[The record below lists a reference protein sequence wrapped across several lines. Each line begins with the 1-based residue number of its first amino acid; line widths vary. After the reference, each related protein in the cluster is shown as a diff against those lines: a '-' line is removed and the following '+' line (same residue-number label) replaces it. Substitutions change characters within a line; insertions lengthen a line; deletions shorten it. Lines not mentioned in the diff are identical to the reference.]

1 MKINLNNLKGE
12 RERYE
17 LYYLFEYFFSVVLRV
32 YRQLKRTCKTNIRNE
47 GIIRIYAIISIGNFA
62 RSVSN
67 VYNKSF
73 PTLVYFDMNLKRRNA
88 ITWTYIWKIW
98 KNFISNIL
106 NLIFDGLFNFRTWKR
121 IIFSLLLL
129 WNKYLK
135 RLVEN
140 SSIHSPLPS

>member
-32 YRQLKRTCKTNIRNE
+32 YRQLKRMCKTNIRNE

>member
-32 YRQLKRTCKTNIRNE
+32 YRQLKRMCKTNIRNE

-88 ITWTYIWKIW
+88 IT
-98 KNFISNIL
+98 
-106 NLIFDGLFNFRTWKR
+106 
-121 IIFSLLLL
+121 
-129 WNKYLK
+129 
-135 RLVEN
+135 
-140 SSIHSPLPS
+140 